1 MFLAICELTLD
12 DSESYNWVKYFYI
25 DDPVSSLDDNSAIA
39 IASDLAKLLKG
50 GAHKIKTVI
59 SSHIF

>member
-1 MFLAICELTLD
+1 MQKEKSLE
-12 DSESYNWVKYFYI
+12 
-25 DDPVSSLDDNSAIA
+25 PVSSLDDNSAIA

-59 SSHIF
+59 SSHHGSLLSSNEDTGSSI